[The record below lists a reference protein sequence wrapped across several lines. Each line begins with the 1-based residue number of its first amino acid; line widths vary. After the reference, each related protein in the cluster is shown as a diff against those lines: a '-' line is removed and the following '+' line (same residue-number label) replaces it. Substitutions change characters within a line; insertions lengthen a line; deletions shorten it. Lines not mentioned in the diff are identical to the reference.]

1 MKIYEILG
9 EMTSA
14 GGMASV
20 ASPLGGGDPA
30 ASIYTKKKKSKK
42 TDEMFSTRSLGLK
55 GASKRSRDK
64 ARDKDKDKD
73 KDTEQTKT
81 KTTMIR
87 R

>member
-20 ASPLGGGDPA
+20 ASPLGGGEPG
-30 ASIYTKKKKSKK
+30 ASIYTKKKKNKKK
-42 TDEMFSTRSLGLK
+42 TEKSVKSP
-55 GASKRSRDK
+55 
-64 ARDKDKDKD
+64 
-73 KDTEQTKT
+73 
-81 KTTMIR
+81 MIR